1 MLYVSYFYIHWHFY
15 VDNKMQENVVQL
27 WLVSSFLCYV
37 FSHILETK
45 HFRTTHM
52 WRIWWCVYKLHTHVP
67 LFFKVWAHPNLVGI
81 LLASQKILH
90 YLISIHVKQE
100 TVSFSFYS
108 EAISN
113 AKWIWGKLTFT
124 QNYYSIKV
132 LFSSYD
138 DFICQSSFNA

>member
-1 MLYVSYFYIHWHFY
+1 MGV
-15 VDNKMQENVVQL
+15 
-27 WLVSSFLCYV
+27 
-37 FSHILETK
+37 
-45 HFRTTHM
+45 
-52 WRIWWCVYKLHTHVP
+52 
-67 LFFKVWAHPNLVGI
+67 

-100 TVSFSFYS
+100 TMSFSFYS

-138 DFICQSSFNA
+138 DFICQSSFNALLVIRFFSFLKQLVLPSVSPEASFG